1 MAEAPFGATVA
12 RFDAAV
18 DAWFEELR
26 GNPVADRVFYVAS
39 ALGDHS
45 LIWHI
50 AGVARALPSGEARD
64 AVELSLSLGVES
76 VAVNLGLKSLFKRT
90 RPTHEGDR
98 PLSLRRPLTSSFPSG
113 HASAAIVAATLL
125 SDRRPLPE
133 VVFWY
138 SLAAL
143 VATSRVHVKIHHAS
157 DVVAGAAV
165 GVVLGA
171 VAEKGLAKGRPESSG
186 SRRGCLTHAR
196 QVLCRHVRLPLPVC
210 PHRS

>member
-1 MAEAPFGATVA
+1 VAEAPFGATVA

-18 DAWFEELR
+18 DAWFEQLR

-50 AGVARALPSGEARD
+50 AGVARVALPGGELRD
-64 AVELSLSLGVES
+64 AVELSLTLGVES
-76 VAVNLGLKSLFKRT
+76 AVVNLGLKSLFNRT
-90 RPTHEGDR
+90 RPAHEGDR
-98 PLSLRRPLTSSFPSG
+98 PLTLRRPLTSSFPSG
-113 HASAAIVAATLL
+113 HASAAMVAAALL
-125 SDRRPLPE
+125 SERRPLPE
-133 VVFWY
+133 GVFWY

-165 GVVLGA
+165 GIVLGS
-171 VAEKGLAKGRPESSG
+171 VAKRVWRRVDRNLLA
-186 SRRGCLTHAR
+186 RGGVA
-196 QVLCRHVRLPLPVC
+196 
-210 PHRS
+210 